1 LTPGARPEETK
12 LNKGCFRSLVVL
24 GLALLLVFGVG
35 GFLLWESL
43 TPYQGYAN
51 EVFLEFERGTS
62 TRQLADM
69 LEEKGI
75 IRSRYL
81 FLLWRAM
88 HPKTALQAGEYYF
101 DRPLAPGDVFNKI
114 RRGDIYYQ
122 QITVP
127 EGSNLFEIADLLKG
141 LRSFKPEE
149 FVKAAA
155 DPAMIRDLDPHA
167 PTLEGYLF
175 PSTYRVTR
183 KTTGQDLCRMMTEE
197 FRRQWRRLTAEAS
210 GIDVHRVVTLASMVE
225 KETAVASE
233 RPLIAAVFENRL
245 RRNMPLQCDPTVVYA
260 ALRHNRYRGTIFRSD
275 LANSDPYNTYIHTGL
290 PPGPIAN
297 PGIESLRAA
306 LHPAKADYLYF
317 VAKPGA
323 IGHHTFSSTLGEHE
337 SAVKAYRGQAVH

>member
-1 LTPGARPEETK
+1 MH
-12 LNKGCFRSLVVL
+12 KGCFRSLIVVFV
-24 GLALLLVFGVG
+24 AILLLVGVG
-35 GFLLWESL
+35 GVIAWEAL
-43 TPYQGYAN
+43 TPYQGYSN

-62 TRQLADM
+62 TKVLAAT

-81 FLLWRAM
+81 FLLWRAW
-88 HPKTALQAGEYYF
+88 HPKTALQAGEYHF
-101 DRPLAPGDVFNKI
+101 DRPLAPGDVFNKF

-122 QITVP
+122 EITVP
-127 EGSNLFEIADLLKG
+127 EGSNLFDIADMLKG
-141 LRSFKPEE
+141 LRSFEPED

-155 DPAMIRDLDPHA
+155 NPALIRDLDSQA

-197 FRRQWRRLTAEAS
+197 FRREWRTLTAE
-210 GIDVHRVVTLASMVE
+210 GGPGDVHRVVTLASLVE
-225 KETAVASE
+225 KETASPAE

-245 RRNMPLQCDPTVVYA
+245 RRNMALQCDPTVVYA
-260 ALRHNRYRGTIFRSD
+260 ALRNNRYRGTIFRSD
-275 LANSDPYNTYIHTGL
+275 LANKDPYNTYIHTGL

-297 PGIESLRAA
+297 PGIASLKAA
-306 LHPAKADYLYF
+306 LHPAQADYLYF

-323 IGHHTFSSTLGEHE
+323 IGQHTFSATLDQHE
-337 SAVKAYRGQAVH
+337 SAVKAYRGVR

>member
-1 LTPGARPEETK
+1 MPGVRREETA
-12 LNKGCFRSLVVL
+12 LSKGCFRSFLAVCVLAALVV
-24 GLALLLVFGVG
+24 GVG
-35 GFLLWESL
+35 GVVVWESL
-43 TPYQGYAN
+43 TPYKGYSN
-51 EVFLEFERGTS
+51 EVFVEFERGTS
-62 TRQLADM
+62 TKALAAT

-81 FLLWRAM
+81 FLLWRAL
-88 HPKTALQAGEYYF
+88 HPKTALQAGEYHF

-122 QITVP
+122 EITVP
-127 EGSNLFEIADLLKG
+127 EGSNLFDIADLLKG

-155 DPAMIRDLDPHA
+155 NPALIRDLDPQA

-183 KTTGQDLCRMMTEE
+183 KTTGQDLCRMMTEQ
-197 FRRQWRRLTAEAS
+197 FRREWRNLTAGGAPV
-210 GIDVHRVVTLASMVE
+210 DVHKVVTLASLVE
-225 KETAVASE
+225 KETAAPSE

-245 RRNMPLQCDPTVVYA
+245 RHNMALQCDPTVVYA
-260 ALRHNRYRGTIFRSD
+260 ALRNNRYRGTIFRSD
-275 LANSDPYNTYIHTGL
+275 LANHDPYNTYLHTGL

-297 PGIESLRAA
+297 PGAQSLKAA
-306 LHPAKADYLYF
+306 LHPAQADYLYF

-323 IGHHTFSSTLGEHE
+323 VGQHTFSATLGEHE
-337 SAVKAYRGQAVH
+337 SAVKAYRGTGR